1 MEKKQRSI
9 LAQNQNGAKVVS
21 SNTKAETQRDNNLN
35 NLKTFKI
42 QLKNGNKNELPP
54 FSSSSSSE
62 ELNNDTKSN
71 KKSKK
76 SDDEVQTDKK
86 ETEMVESSET
96 KNSENKN
103 NSKTKAIS
111 QNNEDELRLKDRSSL
126 SRKAKAVTNS
136 SSCLRKNN
144 LDEAKNTHRII
155 KDMDNLV

>member
-1 MEKKQRSI
+1 LEKKQRSI
-9 LAQNQNGAKVVS
+9 VAQNQNGAKVVS
-21 SNTKAETQRDNNLN
+21 SNSKAETERDKNLN

-42 QLKNGNKNELPP
+42 QLQNGNKNELPH

-86 ETEMVESSET
+86 ETEMVESNEV
-96 KNSENKN
+96 KNNENN
-103 NSKTKAIS
+103 NSKSKANS
-111 QNNEDELRLKDRSSL
+111 QNNEDDLRLKDRSLL

>member
-9 LAQNQNGAKVVS
+9 LAQNQNGAKAVS
-21 SNTKAETQRDNNLN
+21 STSKAETERDKNLN

-42 QLKNGNKNELPP
+42 QLKNGNKDELPP

-76 SDDEVQTDKK
+76 SDDEVKTDKK
-86 ETEMVESSET
+86 ETEMVASSEL
-96 KNSENKN
+96 KNSENN
-103 NSKTKAIS
+103 NSKTKANS

-126 SRKAKAVTNS
+126 SRKAKAATNS